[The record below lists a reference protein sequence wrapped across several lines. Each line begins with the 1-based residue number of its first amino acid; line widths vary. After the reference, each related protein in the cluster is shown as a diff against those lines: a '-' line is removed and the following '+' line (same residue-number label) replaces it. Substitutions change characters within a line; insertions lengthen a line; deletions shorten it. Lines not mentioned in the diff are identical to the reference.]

1 MSKIINYVLE
11 DITRVDN
18 ISWQMLKNLHV
29 DDKNRNN
36 VQINP
41 LVDGMKRKIAQ
52 KKSMVA
58 TLKKRGHKIDCKL
71 TNAPLRR

>member
-1 MSKIINYVLE
+1 
-11 DITRVDN
+11 
-18 ISWQMLKNLHV
+18 MLKNLHV